1 MKIKIAKLYSL
12 LLVFLSVSPTVY
24 ALTDISL
31 SGQWELR
38 PAQLAPADIYLPKS
52 LSHQSNV
59 WQKIT
64 IPNNWYL
71 AGYDF
76 AGAVWHRRYFDISPQ
91 QQQSAARLN
100 FKAVDYAADVWLN
113 GHYLGFHEGYFAP
126 FAFDVTGLLNTKN
139 NLLVVRV
146 DSPNE
151 MPNKVWSL
159 HKRLVKG
166 VLNHH
171 DTRPAGAWSIN
182 GQDANSG
189 GIWQDVNLHFSN
201 SLSITQLKTSVQLP
215 ISPLNNQLDE
225 VNISANIGIET
236 LQPLTEMQL
245 TLSISPQ
252 NTQAKSQVFEYV
264 IEPNQ
269 WLKKNHNQY
278 QYVAKLTPK
287 NIKTWWPKGYGEPAL
302 YKLSVSLSKN
312 GRLLDESSQK
322 LAFRTIN
329 YDKANTAFLVNGK
342 RLFIKGT
349 NYIASPW
356 LASMSRQA
364 YASDIDLMQAAHIN
378 AVRVHAHIAGKD
390 LYDVADEKGMLIW
403 QDFPLQWGYEDS
415 KSFSLEAQ
423 RQAYEMLELLDCH
436 PSVFAWSGH
445 NEPPWNADWMKY
457 KYTDYQPEQ
466 NRQLTAQVG
475 AVLATDSSRYAH
487 EYSATNEHLWMGWY
501 SGNWRDHAKRTTVA
515 IVSEFGAQA
524 LPNVSVLK
532 DIIPHNDLWPKTLD
546 PKDPAWQSWDY
557 HNFQVQET
565 FKNAGIE
572 RGDSLESFV
581 QNSQL
586 YQAKLTQLAAES
598 YRRQRYQPV
607 AAMFQFM
614 FNETWPSINWGIVD
628 YKRQPKLGYLAL
640 QKAYQPIF
648 PSIEW
653 DSERV
658 KVNETARFVLW
669 AINDTWQDIP
679 KAILQYRLIDAQNK
693 VLRQGKRI
701 VEIKADSGLPVWELK
716 FNNLAVGD
724 YQLESQLLS
733 TTKQILGTNQFG
745 FTVLESGKP

>member
-24 ALTDISL
+24 AVTDVSL
-31 SGQWELR
+31 SGEWELR
-38 PAQLAPADIYLPKS
+38 PAQLAPADIYLPES
-52 LSHQSNV
+52 LAHQSAA
-59 WQKIT
+59 WQKIN

-71 AGYDF
+71 AGYDL
-76 AGAVWHRRYFDISPQ
+76 AGAVWHRRYFDLSPEQ
-91 QQQSAARLN
+91 QQNTARLN

-126 FAFDVTGLLNTKN
+126 FAFDVTGLLNAKH

-151 MPNKVWSL
+151 MPDKTWSL
-159 HKRLVKG
+159 HKRLIKG

-189 GIWQDVNLHFSN
+189 GIWQDVNLHFSQD
-201 SLSITQLKTSVQLP
+201 LSITHLKTSNQLATTEL
-215 ISPLNNQLDE
+215 SAQLDE
-225 VNISANIGIET
+225 VNMSASIEIDT
-236 LQPLTEMQL
+236 AQPLAQMQL
-245 TLSISPQ
+245 TLSLNPQ
-252 NTQAKSQVFEYV
+252 NIKAKSQVFEYV
-264 IEPNQ
+264 ITPNQ
-269 WLKKNHNQY
+269 WLNTGNHHY
-278 QYVAKLTPK
+278 KYVAKLTPK

-302 YKLSVSLSKN
+302 YKLTASLSKK
-312 GRLLDESSQK
+312 GRLLDETSQK

-329 YDKANTAFLVNGK
+329 YDKVNTAFLINGK

-364 YASDIDLMQAAHIN
+364 YASDVDLMQTAHIN
-378 AVRVHAHIAGKD
+378 AIRVHAHIAGQD

-403 QDFPLQWGYEDS
+403 QDFPLQWGYEES
-415 KSFSLEAQ
+415 EVFSLEAQ
-423 RQAYEMLELLDCH
+423 RQAYDMLAMLDYH

-457 KYTDYQPEQ
+457 KYTDYQPQQ
-466 NRQLTAQVG
+466 NRQLTSQVG
-475 AVLATDSSRYAH
+475 AVLASDSTRYAH

-501 SGNWRDHAKRTTVA
+501 SGNWRDHAKRTNVS

-524 LPNVSVLK
+524 LPEVSVLK
-532 DIIPHNDLWPKTLD
+532 DIIPNNDLWPKTLD
-546 PKDPAWQSWDY
+546 AKDPAWQSWDY

-572 RGDSLESFV
+572 RGDSLEDFV

-614 FNETWPSINWGIVD
+614 FNETWPSINWGVVD
-628 YKRQPKLGYLAL
+628 YKRHPKLGYQAL
-640 QKAYQPIF
+640 KQAYQPIL

-653 DSERV
+653 DSDRI

-679 KAILQYRLIDAQNK
+679 KAILQYRLRDAQNK
-693 VLRQGKRI
+693 IVSQGKRSI
-701 VEIKADSGLPVWELK
+701 EINADSGLPIWELK
-716 FNNLAVGD
+716 FKNLAAGN
-724 YQLESQLLS
+724 YQLESELLS
-733 TTKQILGTNQFG
+733 TTKQILGHNQFD
-745 FTVLESGKP
+745 FMVLDLGKL

>member
-24 ALTDISL
+24 AVTDISL
-31 SGQWELR
+31 SGEWELH
-38 PAQLAPADIYLPKS
+38 PAQLAPANIYLPES
-52 LSHQSNV
+52 SVHQFAT
-59 WQKIT
+59 WQKLN

-71 AGYDF
+71 AGYDLS
-76 AGAVWHRRYFDISPQ
+76 GAVWHRRYFDISPEQ
-91 QQQSAARLN
+91 QKNTARLN

-126 FAFDVTGLLNTKN
+126 FGFDVTGLLHAKD

-151 MPNKVWSL
+151 MPDKVWSL
-159 HKRLVKG
+159 HKRLIKG

-171 DTRPAGAWSIN
+171 DTRPAGAWSIK

-189 GIWQDVNLHFSN
+189 GIWQDVNLHFSKD
-201 SLSITQLKTSVQLP
+201 LSITHLKTTTQLAVTEL
-215 ISPLNNQLDE
+215 STQLNE
-225 VNISANIGIET
+225 ANMSTKITINT
-236 LQPLTEMQL
+236 VQPLAEMQL
-245 TLSISPQ
+245 SLSVNPQ
-252 NTQAKSQVFEYV
+252 NIKAKSQIFDYV
-264 IEPNQ
+264 IAPNQ
-269 WLKKNHNQY
+269 WLKTGDHQY

-302 YKLSVSLSKN
+302 YKMSVSLSKN
-312 GRLLDESSQK
+312 GRLLDEFSQK

-329 YDKANTAFLVNGK
+329 YDKANTAFLFNGK
-342 RLFIKGT
+342 RIFVKGT

-356 LASMSRQA
+356 LASMNRQT

-390 LYDVADEKGMLIW
+390 LYDIADEKGMLIW

-415 KSFSLEAQ
+415 EAFSVEAQ
-423 RQAYEMLELLDCH
+423 RQAYDMLELLDDH

-457 KYTDYQPEQ
+457 KYTNYEPQQ
-466 NRQLTAQVG
+466 NRQLTAQIG
-475 AVLATDSSRYAH
+475 AVLATDSTRYAH

-501 SGNWRDHAKRTTVA
+501 SGSWRDHAKRTTVS

-524 LPNVSVLK
+524 LPEVSVLTG
-532 DIIPHNDLWPKTLD
+532 IIPNNDLWPKTLD

-572 RGDSLESFV
+572 RGESLEDFV
-581 QNSQL
+581 QNSQS
-586 YQAKLTQLAAES
+586 YQARLTQLAAES

-628 YKRQPKLGYLAL
+628 YKRQPKLGYQAL
-640 QKAYQPIF
+640 KQAYQPIL

-653 DSERV
+653 DNDRI
-658 KVNETARFVLW
+658 KANEAARFVLW

-679 KAILQYRLIDAQNK
+679 KAILQYRLRDAQNK
-693 VLRQGKRI
+693 IVSQGKRSI
-701 VEIKADSGLPVWELK
+701 EIKADTGIPVWELK
-716 FNNLAVGD
+716 FKSLAVGN
-724 YQLESQLLS
+724 YQLETELLS
-733 TTKQILGTNQFG
+733 TTKQTLGNNQFG
-745 FTVLESGKP
+745 FTVLESSKP

>member
-1 MKIKIAKLYSL
+1 MRIKIIKFCSVL
-12 LLVFLSVSPTVY
+12 LCFLSVSTTIY
-24 ALTDISL
+24 AVTDVSL
-31 SGQWELR
+31 SGEWELH
-38 PAQLAPADIYLPKS
+38 PAQLAPANIYLPES
-52 LSHQSNV
+52 SVHQSAT
-59 WQKIT
+59 WQKLN

-71 AGYDF
+71 AGYDLS
-76 AGAVWHRRYFDISPQ
+76 GAVWHRRYFDISPEQ
-91 QQQSAARLN
+91 QKNTARLN

-126 FAFDVTGLLNTKN
+126 FGFDVTGLLHAKD

-151 MPNKVWSL
+151 MPDKVWSL
-159 HKRLVKG
+159 HKRLIKG

-171 DTRPAGAWSIN
+171 DTRPAGAWSIK

-189 GIWQDVNLHFSN
+189 GIWQDVNLHFSKD
-201 SLSITQLKTSVQLP
+201 LSITHLKTTTQLAVTEL
-215 ISPLNNQLDE
+215 STQLNE
-225 VNISANIGIET
+225 ANMSTKITINT
-236 LQPLTEMQL
+236 VQPLAEMQL
-245 TLSISPQ
+245 SLSVNPQ
-252 NTQAKSQVFEYV
+252 NIKAKSQIFDYV
-264 IEPNQ
+264 IAPNQ
-269 WLKKNHNQY
+269 WLKTGDHQY

-302 YKLSVSLSKN
+302 YKMSVSLSKN
-312 GRLLDESSQK
+312 GRLLDEFSQK

-329 YDKANTAFLVNGK
+329 YDKANTAFLFNGK
-342 RLFIKGT
+342 RIFVKGT

-356 LASMSRQA
+356 LASMNRQT

-390 LYDVADEKGMLIW
+390 LYDIADEKGMLIW

-415 KSFSLEAQ
+415 EAFSVEAQ
-423 RQAYEMLELLDCH
+423 RQAYDMLELLDDH

-457 KYTDYQPEQ
+457 KYADYEPQQ
-466 NRQLTAQVG
+466 NRQLTAKVG
-475 AVLATDSSRYAH
+475 AVLATDSTRYAH

-501 SGNWRDHAKRTTVA
+501 SGNWRDHAKRTTVS

-524 LPNVSVLK
+524 LPDVATLQT
-532 DIIPHNDLWPKTLD
+532 IIPNNDLWPKTLD

-572 RGDSLESFV
+572 RGESLEDFV
-581 QNSQL
+581 QNSQS
-586 YQAKLTQLAAES
+586 YQARLTQLAAES

-628 YKRQPKLGYLAL
+628 YKRQPKLGYQAL
-640 QKAYQPIF
+640 KQAYQPIL

-653 DSERV
+653 DNDRI
-658 KVNETARFVLW
+658 KANEAARFVLW

-679 KAILQYRLIDAQNK
+679 KAILQYRLRDAQNK
-693 VLRQGKRI
+693 IVSQGKRSI
-701 VEIKADSGLPVWELK
+701 EIKADTGIPVWELK
-716 FNNLAVGD
+716 FKSLAVGN
-724 YQLESQLLS
+724 YQLETELLS
-733 TTKQILGTNQFG
+733 TTKQTLGNNQFG
-745 FTVLESGKP
+745 FTVLESSKP